1 MVVHGFQK
9 TTLLDYPGHLAATV
23 FFGKCNFCCPF
34 CHNSALVLSPERVD
48 TIDAQEV
55 FDTLKKRSKMLEGVC
70 ITGGEPTLNPDL
82 AEFMKKIKDLGLAVK
97 LDSNG
102 YKPEVLKS
110 LFDQGLIDYIAMDIK
125 GARENYARI
134 CGVKSIDIARIEES
148 VELIANRAPQYEF
161 RTTYVKG
168 LHTMEDV
175 KDIGR
180 WLAGDHTYYIQNYK
194 EGPTVIS
201 PIYDSFSDEELHEFR
216 KALLETIPNTHIRG
230 DYEE

>member
-48 TIDAQEV
+48 TIEAQEV
-55 FDTLKKRSKMLEGVC
+55 LDTLKKRSKMLEGVC

-102 YKPEVLKS
+102 YKPEVLKA
-110 LFDQGLIDYIAMDIK
+110 LFDQGLIDYSH
-125 GARENYARI
+125 GY
-134 CGVKSIDIARIEES
+134 
-148 VELIANRAPQYEF
+148 
-161 RTTYVKG
+161 
-168 LHTMEDV
+168 
-175 KDIGR
+175 
-180 WLAGDHTYYIQNYK
+180 
-194 EGPTVIS
+194 
-201 PIYDSFSDEELHEFR
+201 
-216 KALLETIPNTHIRG
+216 
-230 DYEE
+230 